1 MLISFFVS
9 KITIAN
15 SHFAKWIN
23 ELVFGIFKH
32 MYNFTSWFNRVKFT
46 LNSLSICH
54 KYLFLPNHVGMSISI
69 LPLTYFKVFSG
80 GLFYHA
86 NIDRIMSY
94 EKHCWNVFVWFKT
107 LSVLISSLSVCHSCV
122 VKRFRVVLKCLK
134 GVRDHWCHGK
144 V

>member
-9 KITIAN
+9 KNYNCQLTLCKMN
-15 SHFAKWIN
+15 KWV
-23 ELVFGIFKH
+23 VFGIFKH
-32 MYNFTSWFNRVKFT
+32 NFTSWFNRVKFT
-46 LNSLSICH
+46 LNSLSIRH

-107 LSVLISSLSVCHSCV
+107 LSVLISSLSAGHSCV
-122 VKRFRVVLKCLK
+122 VKGFRVVLKCLK